1 MWGVWM
7 QAATPLRQARRLALG
22 VASAGRPEREAWWR
36 KRAEATWGLDRA
48 FLRGATD
55 GPVQAVPARADRFFA
70 PPVLAGILEADG
82 RQIPALVLGA
92 PAALRGL
99 LEDLAAGRPAEALVV
114 DRAGIGFL
122 VPVVWDPDKDP
133 ARARETLRA
142 AALLPPPP
150 PWLWGLFLRLM
161 AQEWLRTPDWGGA
174 AAAGVTI
181 RWAEG
186 APPGGFPHPGCPGG
200 LFPAPGGWACPAC
213 GLELSIS

>member
-1 MWGVWM
+1 MWGVWL
-7 QAATPLRQARRLALG
+7 QTAAPLRQARRLALG
-22 VASAGRPEREAWWR
+22 AAIAGRPEREAWWR
-36 KRAEATWGLDRA
+36 ERAEATWGLDRA
-48 FLRGATD
+48 FVRGATD
-55 GPVQAVPARADRFFA
+55 GPVLAVPARADRFFA

-99 LEDLAAGRPAEALVV
+99 LEDLAAGRPARAIVV
-114 DRAGIGFL
+114 DRARIGFL
-122 VPVVWDPDKDP
+122 VPVVWDPDKNP
-133 ARARETLRA
+133 ARAREILRA

-150 PWLWGLFLRLM
+150 HWLWGLVLRLM

-174 AAAGVTI
+174 AAAGVAT

-213 GLELSIS
+213 GLELSVS

>member
-1 MWGVWM
+1 MWGVWL
-7 QAATPLRQARRLALG
+7 QVATPLRQAARLALG
-22 VASAGRPEREAWWR
+22 VASAGPPEREAWWR
-36 KRAEATWGLDRA
+36 KHAEATWDLDRA

-55 GPVQAVPARADRFFA
+55 GPVLAVPARADRFFA
-70 PPVLAGILEADG
+70 PPVLAGILETDG
-82 RQIPALVLGA
+82 GQIPALVLGA

-99 LEDLAAGRPAEALVV
+99 LEDLAAGQPAEAIVV

-133 ARARETLRA
+133 AQAREVLRA

-186 APPGGFPHPGCPGG
+186 APPGGFPHPGCPGE

-213 GLELSIS
+213 GLGISVS